1 MDRSTRNNRKG
12 IKLSIVTFT
21 GNIGKSQG
29 LKFSQDGKPR
39 LSFSAAETARVK
51 DQSGQY
57 VDGGTT
63 WFNVTLFGY
72 TAEAIDAQIAAQGG
86 KGKVIVTGRMSTREY
101 EHNGEKRESLD
112 IVADSVGLVP
122 RNQPANGQQRPAAYA
137 GNAHQQGTWQAPQGQ
152 NGNNVP
158 DPSWNQQSAPF

>member
-1 MDRSTRNNRKG
+1 MST
-12 IKLSIVTFT
+12 ITFT

-72 TAEAIDAQIAAQGG
+72 TAEALDAQIAAQGG

-112 IVADSVGLVP
+112 VVADSVGLVP
-122 RNQPANGQQRPAAYA
+122 RNQQQGQGQQAQQPAQQQPWGGNQPAQNPAAW
-137 GNAHQQGTWQAPQGQ
+137 G
-152 NGNNVP
+152 NGN
-158 DPSWNQQSAPF
+158 QAEAPF

>member
-1 MDRSTRNNRKG
+1 MST
-12 IKLSIVTFT
+12 ITFT
-21 GNIGKSQG
+21 GNIGKSKG
-29 LKFSQDGKPR
+29 LKFSNDGKPR

-72 TAEAIDAQIAAQGG
+72 TAEALDAQIAAQGG

-112 IVADSVGLVP
+112 VVADSVGLVP
-122 RNQPANGQQRPAAYA
+122 RSQQQGSGQQQPAQQNAWSAAP
-137 GNAHQQGTWQAPQGQ
+137 QQAPANPAWAQGE
-152 NGNNVP
+152 
-158 DPSWNQQSAPF
+158 APF

>member
-1 MDRSTRNNRKG
+1 MST
-12 IKLSIVTFT
+12 VTFT

-29 LKFSQDGKPR
+29 LKFSNDGKPR

-112 IVADSVGLVP
+112 VVADSVGFVP
-122 RNQPANGQQRPAAYA
+122 RAPQQGQQQPAQHAQGGWSNQPANAGSWGNGPA
-137 GNAHQQGTWQAPQGQ
+137 GGGS
-152 NGNNVP
+152 G
-158 DPSWNQQSAPF
+158 APF

>member
-1 MDRSTRNNRKG
+1 MST
-12 IKLSIVTFT
+12 ITFT

-29 LKFSQDGKPR
+29 LKFSNDGKPR
-39 LSFSAAETARVK
+39 LSFSAAETARIK

-72 TAEAIDAQIAAQGG
+72 TAEALDAQIAAQGG

-112 IVADSVGLVP
+112 VVADSVGLVP
-122 RNQPANGQQRPAAYA
+122 RNQEQGQQQRQPAAA
-137 GNAHQQGTWQAPQGQ
+137 GNWGNQPAQA
-152 NGNNVP
+152 
-158 DPSWNQQSAPF
+158 DPWAAASNEPAF

>member
-1 MDRSTRNNRKG
+1 M
-12 IKLSIVTFT
+12 SIITFT

-29 LKFSQDGKPR
+29 LKFSNDGKPR

-72 TAEAIDAQIAAQGG
+72 TAEALDAQIAAQGG

-112 IVADSVGLVP
+112 VVADSVGLVP
-122 RNQPANGQQRPAAYA
+122 RGQQQGQGQQQPA
-137 GNAHQQGTWQAPQGQ
+137 QGQ
-152 NGNNVP
+152 GGWANQGSTSAGWGNGNQA
-158 DPSWNQQSAPF
+158 DPPF

>member
-1 MDRSTRNNRKG
+1 MST
-12 IKLSIVTFT
+12 ITFT

-29 LKFSQDGKPR
+29 LKFSNDGKPR

-72 TAEAIDAQIAAQGG
+72 TAEALDAQIAAQGG

-112 IVADSVGLVP
+112 VVADSVGLVP
-122 RNQPANGQQRPAAYA
+122 RGQQQGQGQPAQQQPWGGNQPEQNPA
-137 GNAHQQGTWQAPQGQ
+137 GWG
-152 NGNNVP
+152 NGN
-158 DPSWNQQSAPF
+158 DNQGVAPF

>member
-1 MDRSTRNNRKG
+1 MST
-12 IKLSIVTFT
+12 ITFT

-29 LKFSQDGKPR
+29 LKFSNDGKPR

-72 TAEAIDAQIAAQGG
+72 TAEALDAQIAAQGG

-112 IVADSVGLVP
+112 VVADSVGLVP
-122 RNQPANGQQRPAAYA
+122 RGQQQGQGQQGNQQAPMREWGVDAPPAANP
-137 GNAHQQGTWQAPQGQ
+137 GGWG
-152 NGNNVP
+152 NGN
-158 DPSWNQQSAPF
+158 QAEAPF

>member
-1 MDRSTRNNRKG
+1 MASV
-12 IKLSIVTFT
+12 SFT

-29 LKFSQDGKPR
+29 LKFSNDGKPR

-63 WFNVTLFGY
+63 WFNVTLFGG
-72 TAEAIDAQIAAQGG
+72 ASEALDQLIAGQDG

-112 IVADSVGLVP
+112 IVADSVGLIP

-137 GNAHQQGTWQAPQGQ
+137 GNAPQQNTWQAPQGQ

-158 DPSWNQQSAPF
+158 NPGWQSEAPF

>member
-1 MDRSTRNNRKG
+1 MST
-12 IKLSIVTFT
+12 VTFT

-63 WFNVTLFGY
+63 WFNVTLFGF
-72 TAEAIDAQIAAQGG
+72 TAEALDAQIAAQGG

-112 IVADSVGLVP
+112 VVADSVGLVP
-122 RNQPANGQQRPAAYA
+122 RNPQQGQQQPAQQQPWGGNQPAQQQAAWGNGS
-137 GNAHQQGTWQAPQGQ
+137 N
-152 NGNNVP
+152 
-158 DPSWNQQSAPF
+158 DSAPF

>member
-1 MDRSTRNNRKG
+1 MAQITTTANLVSYN
-12 IKLSIVTFT
+12 
-21 GNIGKSQG
+21 G
-29 LKFSQDGKPR
+29 LKFSNDGKPR
-39 LSFSAAETARVK
+39 ISFRAAETARIK
-51 DQSGQY
+51 DQSGQW

-112 IVADSVGLVP
+112 VVADSVGFVP
-122 RNQPANGQQRPAAYA
+122 RAPQQGQQQQPAQQAQGGWLDQPATS
-137 GNAHQQGTWQAPQGQ
+137 GTWG
-152 NGNNVP
+152 NGPTNEP
-158 DPSWNQQSAPF
+158 AF

>member
-1 MDRSTRNNRKG
+1 MAS
-12 IKLSIVTFT
+12 VTFT

-51 DQSGQY
+51 DQSGQW

-63 WFNVTLFGY
+63 WFNVTLFGF
-72 TAEAIDAQIAAQGG
+72 TAEAVDAQIAAQGG

-112 IVADSVGLVP
+112 VVAASVGFVP
-122 RNQPANGQQRPAAYA
+122 RGQ
-137 GNAHQQGTWQAPQGQ
+137 Q
-152 NGNNVP
+152 NGNQQQQAP
-158 DPSWNQQSAPF
+158 ATSQGSWGGQPQNSGGWGAGPTGEPVF

>member
-1 MDRSTRNNRKG
+1 MSTV
-12 IKLSIVTFT
+12 SFT
-21 GNIGKSQG
+21 GNIGSYHG

-63 WFNVTLFGY
+63 WFSVTLFGY
-72 TAEAIDAQIAAQGG
+72 TAEALDAAIAAQGG

-101 EHNGEKRESLD
+101 EKDGQRRESLD
-112 IVADSVGLVP
+112 VVAESVGLVP
-122 RNQPANGQQRPAAYA
+122 KGQPANQSQPPASQQWGGNQPAANSQGWGNGPTGSDQQP
-137 GNAHQQGTWQAPQGQ
+137 
-152 NGNNVP
+152 
-158 DPSWNQQSAPF
+158 PF

>member
-1 MDRSTRNNRKG
+1 MST
-12 IKLSIVTFT
+12 ITFT

-29 LKFSQDGKPR
+29 LKFSNDGKPR

-51 DQSGQY
+51 DPSGNY

-72 TAEAIDAQIAAQGG
+72 TAEALDAQIAAQGG

-112 IVADSVGLVP
+112 VVADSVGLVP
-122 RNQPANGQQRPAAYA
+122 RGQQQPAQSNQWAAAPAPA
-137 GNAHQQGTWQAPQGQ
+137 N
-152 NGNNVP
+152 
-158 DPSWNQQSAPF
+158 PSWSQDSAPF